1 MRFLFRPIR
10 RGTHTS
16 FLIASLFV
24 SAAAVRCDSQTVTQH
39 QLGVPFTMRFGES
52 TRLND
57 LKLTF
62 RRVEHDTRCPIDAQ
76 CITAGD
82 AEITLEIEQGG
93 KAAVASLNTMA
104 GPKTVEWNGYSI
116 ALVGISPS
124 PRPVVPVKR
133 HYRVKILVTRQSGQA
148 MVTRTIRSLI

>member
-1 MRFLFRPIR
+1 M
-10 RGTHTS
+10 S

-104 GPKTVEWNGYSI
+104 GPKKAEWNGYSI